1 MQLEETHNSPHV
13 MESGFREFYVVES
26 RILGFGI
33 RNTVISILNPK
44 PGFQN
49 PRLSWIPLHGAEM
62 WGDRGTESDDKFP
75 SPPSYSTY

>member
-33 RNTVISILNPK
+33 RDTVISI
-44 PGFQN
+44 
-49 PRLSWIPLHGAEM
+49 
-62 WGDRGTESDDKFP
+62 
-75 SPPSYSTY
+75 